1 MKYGNIDNL
10 YKDVLHKRVVD
21 WSSDKLTLDDG
32 TILTLEMSESDCCAS
47 AGGEFKDV
55 QLDAVITD
63 IEIGE
68 IEEGDDGDTV
78 VNTVDVKLL
87 HNLNPIAVAEMY
99 ADAGNGGY
107 YYSVASLVVN
117 GVHYH
122 MVDA

>member
-10 YKDVLHKRVVD
+10 YKDILHKRVVE
-21 WSSDKLTLDDG
+21 WSSDKLILDDG

-68 IEEGDDGDTV
+68 VEEGDDGDTT

>member
-10 YKDVLHKRVVD
+10 YKDILHKRVVE
-21 WSSDKLTLDDG
+21 WSSDKLILDDG

-68 IEEGDDGDTV
+68 VEEGDDGDTT

-107 YYSVASLVVN
+107 YYSIASLVVN

>member
-10 YKDVLHKRVVD
+10 HKDILHKRVVEWD
-21 WSSDKLTLDDG
+21 SDKLILDDG

-47 AGGEFKDV
+47 AGGKFKDV

-68 IEEGDDGDTV
+68 VEEGDDGDTT
-78 VNTVDVKLL
+78 VNTVCVKLL

-122 MVDA
+122 MVEA

>member
-10 YKDVLHKRVVD
+10 HKDILHKRVVE
-21 WSSDKLTLDDG
+21 WSNDKLILDDG
-32 TILTLEMSESDCCAS
+32 TILTIEMSESDCCAS

-55 QLDAVITD
+55 HLDAVITD
-63 IEIGE
+63 IEIGKV
-68 IEEGDDGDTV
+68 EEGDDGDTR

-87 HNLNPIAVAEMY
+87 HNLNPVAVAEMY

-117 GVHYH
+117 GIHYH

>member
-10 YKDVLHKRVVD
+10 YKDVLHKRVVN